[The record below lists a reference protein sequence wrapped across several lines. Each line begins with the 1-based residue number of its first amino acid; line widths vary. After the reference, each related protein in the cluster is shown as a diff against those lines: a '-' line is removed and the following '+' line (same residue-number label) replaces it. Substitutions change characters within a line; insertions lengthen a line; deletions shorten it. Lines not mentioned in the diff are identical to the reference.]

1 MERENR
7 NFRAEKYKSK
17 KVLETHLMDSIVQ
30 CGAEHTSKETM
41 TENFQNLAKDINLH
55 IQEAQQ
61 VIYKT
66 NPKKS
71 MLRHINIK
79 LLRLFVV
86 NLKAE

>member
-41 TENFQNLAKDINLH
+41 TENFPTLGKDGNLC
-55 IQEAQQ
+55 
-61 VIYKT
+61 
-66 NPKKS
+66 S
-71 MLRHINIK
+71 SS
-79 LLRLFVV
+79 
-86 NLKAE
+86 